1 MKFGLLKSERA
12 LGAVLAHSTGGLK
25 KGRKLVADDLARLK
39 QQGIAEVLTAQLSKR
54 DVPEDQAAAAIA
66 KAICWLGVSTQSPF
80 TGRANLH
87 ANVGGLVM
95 VDEALLHKLN
105 RVHEAI
111 TVATLKSYEVVAPRQ
126 MLATV
131 KIIPYAAPAAAMKK
145 VLGLLKSK
153 KLVRVAAFKA
163 LRVGL
168 IITQTPS
175 TKPSHV
181 IKSEKA
187 IAERLARLGSTLA
200 AVAVVAHQ
208 IAATAKAIAAM
219 KVRGLSPILV
229 FGASAIV
236 DRADVVPAALKAAK
250 GRVIHLGMPVD
261 PGNLLMLGQLGAVD
275 VIGVPSC
282 ARSSKTNGFDLV
294 LNRLCAGLKV
304 TREDVMAMGAGGL
317 LAEIASRP
325 QPREGTLKVPTR
337 LRIAAVVLAAG
348 QSTRMGANKLLA
360 ELAGKP
366 LLAQTVTQ
374 IKASG
379 VDEIVVV
386 TGHQRAE
393 IESTLAGAGVRFVH
407 NVAFADGL
415 ASSIKAGIRAVQ
427 NFDAAFVCLGDM
439 PLIRADD
446 MKRMMAAFDVEEGRT
461 LIAPAQGRKL
471 GNPVLWGQEH
481 FASLLALEGDRGA
494 RGLLETRREALVE
507 IAVEHEGIMLD
518 ADTPEALAAIKSK
531 LEQMPILNK
540 A

>member
-1 MKFGLLKSERA
+1 MKFGLLKTEKA
-12 LGAVLAHSTGGLK
+12 LGAILAHATGGLK
-25 KGRKLVADDLARLK
+25 KGRKLVADDIARLRE
-39 QQGIAEVLTAQLSKR
+39 QSIAEVLAAQLTKH
-54 DVPEDQAAAAIA
+54 DVPEDQAAAVIA
-66 KAICWLGVSTQSPF
+66 KAICGLGVSTQSPF

-87 ANVGGLVM
+87 ADVGGLVI
-95 VDEALLHKLN
+95 VDEALLHKVN

-111 TVATLKSYEVVAPRQ
+111 TVATLKSYELVAARQ
-126 MLATV
+126 MMATV

-145 VLGLLKSK
+145 VLDLMKSK
-153 KLVRVAAFKA
+153 RLVRVAAFKA

-168 IITQTPS
+168 VITQTPS
-175 TKPSHV
+175 TKPSL
-181 IKSEKA
+181 INKSEKA
-187 IAERLARLGSTLA
+187 IAERLTRRGSTLA
-200 AVAVVAHQ
+200 AVAVVAHE
-208 IAATAKAIAAM
+208 ITATTKAIAAM
-219 KVRGLSPILV
+219 KAQKLSPILV
-229 FGASAIV
+229 FGALAIV

-261 PGNLLMLGQLGAVD
+261 PGNLLMLGKLGAVD

-325 QPREGTLKVPTR
+325 QPREGRLNVATR
-337 LRIAAVVLAAG
+337 ARIAAVVLAAG

-360 ELAGKP
+360 ELGGKP
-366 LLAQTVTQ
+366 LLAQTVAQ
-374 IKASG
+374 IKSAG

-393 IESTLAGAGVRFVH
+393 IESTLARAGVKLV
-407 NVAFADGL
+407 NNPAFADGM

-427 NFDAAFVCLGDM
+427 NFDAAFICLGDM

-446 MKRMMAAFDVEEGRT
+446 LKRMMAAFDVEEGRT
-461 LIAPAQGRKL
+461 LIAPTQGRKL

-481 FASLLALEGDRGA
+481 FASLL
-494 RGLLETRREALVE
+494 
-507 IAVEHEGIMLD
+507 
-518 ADTPEALAAIKSK
+518 
-531 LEQMPILNK
+531 
-540 A
+540 